1 MRKTVISITL
11 IVAIITTVYI
21 TSSVEVQAFSDVG
34 EDYWGYKYIQE
45 MHKSGRVSGYPDG
58 TFKPNNNI
66 TRAEYTKILGKVGKL
81 RSKDFS
87 DVPKDH
93 WAYEYIM
100 YSNAEGYG
108 NNIFGPNDFITR
120 EQAIVLL
127 YKAMGSPKLDSSDNF
142 FAKFSDFSKCSNW
155 AVDALKWAVSQKI
168 IQGDGKSIRPNDLI
182 VRGEATTIIYRF
194 EIVKAEIEKQQQK
207 TTPVPEVTPPPT
219 TSTPVIGGGGSGGG
233 GGITTDTPLLKLY
246 TRENNNVVELSNANF
261 LNKMDNVSPGWKKT
275 ETLIIKNVGK
285 AKAEYSLYIV
295 GDILSNDNFRND
307 ISIKVEKVGNNQVIL
322 DEKTI
327 DSIGSNPLIN
337 NRTLEVNQS
346 EEFIIT
352 ISLVK
357 KDTLQNYMQGKTTSF
372 DFVCKY

>member
-11 IVAIITTVYI
+11 IVAIITTIYI
-21 TSSVEVQAFSDVG
+21 SSSVEVQAFSDVG

-81 RSKDFS
+81 RSKNFS

-108 NNIFGPNDFITR
+108 KNIFGPNNFITR

-127 YKAMGSPKLDSSDNF
+127 YKAMGSPKLESSDNF
-142 FAKFSDFSKCSNW
+142 FTDFSDFSKCSNW

-168 IQGDGKSIRPNDLI
+168 IQGDGKSIRPTDPI

-194 EIVKAEIEKQQQK
+194 ELVKEEIKKQQTK
-207 TTPVPEVTPPPT
+207 PTPVPELTPI
-219 TSTPVIGGGGSGGG
+219 PVIGGGGSGSG

-246 TRENNNVVELSNANF
+246 TRENNNVVEISNDNF
-261 LNKMDNVSPGWKKT
+261 LGKMDNIYPGWKKT

-295 GDILSNDNFRND
+295 GDILNNDNFRND
-307 ISIKVEKVGNNQVIL
+307 IAIEVEKVGNNQVIF

-327 DSIGSNPLIN
+327 DSISSNPIIN
-337 NRTLEVNQS
+337 NRTLEINQS

-357 KDTLQNYMQGKTTSF
+357 KDTLQNHIQGKTTSF
-372 DFVCKY
+372 NFVCKY